1 MAELK
6 DGQCFEL
13 SPEAISFLLKLARH
27 AYQENTRPIKLDSDS
42 SSDLE
47 ECLTAE
53 ALRSIFATALEPGES
68 HPWMDPPAYK
78 VHVVGCV
85 IGSEIVFLL
94 FLDCSIEL
102 LGYRTTERNGT
113 RYSTVYYLQWL
124 GTCGCERFIC
134 QLG

>member
-1 MAELK
+1 MELQTVAELK

-13 SPEAISFLLKLARH
+13 SPEAVSFLLKLARH

-78 VHVVGCV
+78 VYIVCV
-85 IGSEIVFLL
+85 AVTLV
-94 FLDCSIEL
+94 CS
-102 LGYRTTERNGT
+102 
-113 RYSTVYYLQWL
+113 SSD
-124 GTCGCERFIC
+124 
-134 QLG
+134 